1 MTPNQIVEQV
11 KKDFEKAYSHF
22 QDECKKLRTGRAH
35 PSMIES
41 LMVSA
46 YGVPTPLLQLATIT
60 TPEAQ
65 QLQISPFDPSNVAK
79 IADNQSAKR
88 DPEVGDATPPLSLP
102 KKPGA
107 WDFSIPRI
115 MDRPRCVLIIAFIP
129 PIQADQAIPF
139 QVDCSMFAKPFV
151 VSHMVL
157 PISMVFVSDHQ

>member
-1 MTPNQIVEQV
+1 M
-11 KKDFEKAYSHF
+11 
-22 QDECKKLRTGRAH
+22 
-35 PSMIES
+35 
-41 LMVSA
+41 
-46 YGVPTPLLQLATIT
+46 LAARSIYH
-60 TPEAQ
+60 
-65 QLQISPFDPSNVAK
+65 VAK

-157 PISMVFVSDHQ
+157 PISTVFVRDHQ